1 LKKRI
6 YIGGAIFAF
15 IFSIDLIAATPRV
28 IKQEYCVNLIQYQI
42 NEFTAFRENL
52 LKLGYPPSVID
63 KKIEELRK
71 EQSIVDRLSSEQN
84 IKQLATLN
92 YKNVVLNHLGLWEKI
107 PGFSPHEFIWQF
119 VSNLNAYETQYEQN
133 YTVLKSLL
141 YWSHYW
147 VQGPHSFLIAKKI
160 WSLFK
165 KPFVAGWILKEYR
178 GRQKQ
183 DLENFITTEIEELKQ
198 DPNETHQL
206 LMEIQSYIPA
216 KLIPNNFKSE
226 LVKWESSNR
235 YPPIVNDFIDTV
247 YFGNLTCGH
256 CGYMLHSHLETLGL
270 LEKEKEWRNNVLIY
284 VKGMLVGSVKLI
296 GNHSMIALRNVVRSN
311 GQIVLMQGGTYTLP
325 KDYMNEI
332 LALKKLEK
340 GWQGINF
347 SNLNVVPLSIPLNE
361 NVWGNIF
368 ITETVLKM
376 VNENS
381 KSQIAEEKIWAEI
394 LKRID
399 NVRRAFE
406 H

>member
-1 LKKRI
+1 VDKLI
-6 YIGGAIFAF
+6 YIGGAVFALF
-15 IFSIDLIAATPRV
+15 LSIDLIAVTPHFE
-28 IKQEYCVNLIQYQI
+28 KQDHCVNLIQHQT
-42 NEFTAFRENL
+42 NEFTAFRKNL
-52 LKLGYPPSVID
+52 LKLGYPHSVID
-63 KKIEELRK
+63 QKITTLLN
-71 EQSIVDRLSSEQN
+71 EQNIVDRLSSEQN
-84 IKQLATLN
+84 IQQLATSD

-119 VSNLNAYETQYEQN
+119 VSNLNAYATQYEIDL
-133 YTVLKSLL
+133 LKPLL
-141 YWSHYW
+141 YGSHYW
-147 VQGPHSFLIAKKI
+147 MQGPHSFLIAKKI
-160 WSLFK
+160 LSLYK

-178 GRQKQ
+178 GQQKQ
-183 DLENFITTEIEELKQ
+183 DLENFITNEIEVLKQ
-198 DPNETHQL
+198 DPYEAHQL
-206 LMEIQSYIPA
+206 LLQIQSYIPA

-226 LVKWESSNR
+226 LMKWESSNL

-247 YFGNLTCGH
+247 YFGNLNCGD

-270 LEKEKEWRNNVLIY
+270 IDKGKEWRNNVLIY

-296 GNHSMIALRNVVRSN
+296 GNHSMIALRNVVRSD

-325 KDYMNEI
+325 KDYINEI
-332 LALKKLEK
+332 LTLKKLEE

-347 SNLNVVPLSIPLNE
+347 SRLNVVPISIPLNE

-376 VNENS
+376 VNETS

-399 NVRRAFE
+399 KVRRAFE
-406 H
+406 K